1 MVLHSLMNEYHPI
14 NDVASVLSI
23 LSEISVWGGLTDT
36 QQAEIFQRLETG
48 AFKKG
53 EYIFHEGDQPSH
65 IYILKKGRIE
75 IVTSDG
81 EVSVCK
87 ESVQVGGCFGIVA
100 LLAVQTYTASALAT
114 EDSEVMVLSR
124 EALLSLYKEDTPLF
138 ALLMMNVAREIAR
151 KLTTTDEVLLHY
163 VHELKDGQSSK
174 LV

>member
-1 MVLHSLMNEYHPI
+1 MNEYHPI
-14 NDVASVLSI
+14 DDIASVLSI
-23 LSEISVWGGLTDT
+23 LSEISVWGGLTDG
-36 QQAEIFQRLETG
+36 QQGEIFQRLEAGT
-48 AFKKG
+48 FRRG

-65 IYILKKGRIE
+65 IYILKKGKIE

-138 ALLMMNVAREIAR
+138 ALLMMNIAREIAR